1 MFVSLPHP
9 REIILSS
16 RLLEHEFIK
25 TELANRL
32 SKYASVVRVRKL
44 SAIAKEAAC
53 GAYIIG
59 EGLLGGKY
67 RKLVENME
75 IGDVEAVN

>member
-1 MFVSLPHP
+1 MDA
-9 REIILSS
+9 EIAL
-16 RLLEHEFIK
+16 R
-25 TELANRL
+25 ELANRL
-32 SKYASVVRVRKL
+32 SKYAPVVRVKKL
-44 SAIAKEAAC
+44 SAVAKEAAC

-75 IGDVEAVN
+75 NGDVAAMN